1 MWHLFPS
8 LSCKSAVLE
17 RKVRERNR
25 QNLHTCTS
33 HRPVFMFTW
42 PGTAM
47 SFTIY
52 PSRNVLSRGDAGYS
66 TLFVSWFKKKIYNSR
81 RARAMQRHLDHFC
94 ELLHSLLHVVGR
106 RRHATTISGGV
117 WLSPLLMFTVD
128 LQFTST
134 RYYPKVDFGFGWLIS
149 WPAVGPPASI
159 CTQCGVH
166 SQLGR
171 TFRLCLLR
179 GKACGVDPTSW
190 SRNCNERARSN
201 RSQASHHTIGVY
213 AERLRSFIACT
224 IPKKSIACVCL
235 CVCVRLCVCVFV
247 SMCVVC
253 VFIYLCVFMCA

>member
-1 MWHLFPS
+1 VWHLFPS

-66 TLFVSWFKKKIYNSR
+66 TLFVSRFKKRIYNSR

-106 RRHATTISGGV
+106 RRHATTISGCV

-128 LQFTST
+128 LSIHLNPILSQGRFWVRMAYQLAS
-134 RYYPKVDFGFGWLIS
+134 S
-149 WPAVGPPASI
+149 WSGNSV
-159 CTQCGVH
+159 GVH

-171 TFRLCLLR
+171 TFRLGLLR